1 MGIALASQ
9 DGAAIDPPGL
19 LPPDLANELL
29 KRARQSTVK
38 RGQIVIAEGTSSDDV
53 FYIVKGKVQV
63 SVLSIGGWETIFR
76 DMRAGEL
83 VGELAAIDGQD
94 RSASVVALE
103 DSVLAMLSAAQFRR
117 YLAEVP
123 RAGYWMARQ
132 LTERVR
138 GLSAR
143 AFEMATLPVSGRLV
157 AELLRL
163 PAETAG
169 EGRTI
174 ADLPTHAE
182 LAARIGT
189 HRETVTREL
198 RALARQ
204 GLVQQ
209 DGRALSLPSVERL
222 NNLLQDIRR

>member
-9 DGAAIDPPGL
+9 IGVAIDAPGL
-19 LPPDLANELL
+19 LPKDLAAELL
-29 KRARQSTVK
+29 ARAHQMRVK
-38 RGQIVIAEGTSSDDV
+38 RGQILIAEGSPSDDV

-76 DMRAGEL
+76 DMSSGEL
-83 VGELAAIDGQD
+83 VGELAAIDGEE

-103 DSVLAMLSAAQFRR
+103 DSVLATLSAAQFRR
-117 YLAEVP
+117 FLSEVP
-123 RAGYWMARQ
+123 KAGYWMARQ

-138 GLSAR
+138 NLSAR
-143 AFEMATLPVSGRLV
+143 AFEMATLPVSGRLI

-163 PAETAG
+163 PGEVDCDRRAIAE
-169 EGRTI
+169 
-174 ADLPTHAE
+174 LPTHAE

-198 RALARQ
+198 RALVKRGLIRQ
-204 GLVQQ
+204 E
-209 DGRALSLPSVERL
+209 GRALLVYSVERL
-222 NNLLQDIRR
+222 NQNLQDLRR